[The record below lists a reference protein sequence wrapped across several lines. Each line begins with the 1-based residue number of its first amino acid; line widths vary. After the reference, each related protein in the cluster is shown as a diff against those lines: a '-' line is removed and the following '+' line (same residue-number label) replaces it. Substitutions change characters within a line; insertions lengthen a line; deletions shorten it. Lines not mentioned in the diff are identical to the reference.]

1 MGDSSPSTG
10 RGGHGGTELL
20 LQWIDHY
27 EEAVTNHY
35 SPELRARVSAV
46 RPNGLYGD
54 SFPPPSNTPAF
65 RVASKAGGFKVGYYF
80 IFPLLFFILFF
91 FVFMILLDAGYI
103 GSRRVWNADY
113 WVPWKV
119 HAV

>member
-91 FVFMILLDAGYI
+91 FLFMILLDAGYI

-113 WVPWKV
+113 
-119 HAV
+119 